1 MCLSPN
7 TSLSQ
12 KEQGQ
17 TLFELTITLAIL
29 SLLGGLSVQ
38 GMQHL
43 IKKERGRVAI
53 NRLLIATQETRHL
66 ALSGRK
72 IMTLCPTQS
81 GTTCDGQWNNRLVI
95 INGRPDNESAVVVSS
110 FGEIDKGRVEWRSFR
125 KGNFLQMQGN
135 GLTLGQNGTFIYC
148 PVDNDIRY
156 AHALIVNK
164 SGRARVAEDLDGDG
178 IRDLR
183 KGEPVSCN

>member
-1 MCLSPN
+1 MCR
-7 TSLSQ
+7 SQ

-17 TLFELTITLAIL
+17 TLFELTITLIIL
-29 SLLGGLSVQ
+29 SLLGSLSIQ

-53 NRLLIATQETRHL
+53 NRLLVATQETRHM

-72 IMTLCPTQS
+72 IMTLCPS
-81 GTTCDGQWNNRLVI
+81 NDGTACDGTWEKRLVI
-95 INGRPDNESAVVVSS
+95 INGRPGDKDSRTVSS
-110 FGEIDKGRVEWRSFR
+110 FSGTDKGSVEWRSFR
-125 KGNFLQMQGN
+125 EDNFLQMQGN

-148 PVDNDIRY
+148 PEDKDLRY
-156 AHALIVNK
+156 AQALIVNK

-178 IRDLR
+178 IKDLR
-183 KGEPVSCN
+183 KGVPVNC